1 MASKQPS
8 TQIKVC
14 LVAISLGRG
23 GAERSTALL
32 SQMLAEKGFNVT
44 IVILNNLVDYP
55 YKGDLVNLGKLKTK
69 EDTIIKRLIRFN
81 KLKQFLKK
89 EKFDFILDNRT
100 RSNGAEELF
109 YLKHIYANQRVL
121 YVVRSFNLLQYFPKE
136 KWITKK
142 MINNSELIIG
152 VSKAIS
158 EKINAE
164 YKTNKT
170 KTIYN
175 PVEPLSETENKNP
188 PNEKYILYLGRIE
201 EKVKNFTLLLNG

>member
-100 RSNGAEELF
+100 RSNGAKELF

-121 YVVRSFNLLQYFPKE
+121 YVVRNL
-136 KWITKK
+136 W
-142 MINNSELIIG
+142 
-152 VSKAIS
+152 
-158 EKINAE
+158 
-164 YKTNKT
+164 
-170 KTIYN
+170 
-175 PVEPLSETENKNP
+175 
-188 PNEKYILYLGRIE
+188 KYL
-201 EKVKNFTLLLNG
+201 